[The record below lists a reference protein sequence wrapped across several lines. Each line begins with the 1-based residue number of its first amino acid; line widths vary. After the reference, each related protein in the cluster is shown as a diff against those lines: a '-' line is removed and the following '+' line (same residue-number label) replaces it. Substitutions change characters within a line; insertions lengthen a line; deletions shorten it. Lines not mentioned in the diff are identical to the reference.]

1 MTIVYATYSQMVQM
15 IHIHTHTHIWWGA
28 GEANNKVHKVQVGK
42 C

>member
-1 MTIVYATYSQMVQM
+1 MQPTPKWFRRYTY
-15 IHIHTHTHIWWGA
+15 THIWWGA